1 MIMLLLKREEE
12 PMLQLLNLK
21 KVFLLCL
28 AVFALC
34 IGCTK
39 AEDAGKAAPDFALE
53 DLSGNTV
60 NLSASKGRV
69 VLLDFWATWC
79 PPCLMSIPELVGLQH
94 KYRDQGLEV
103 IGISLDDPG
112 EISNGDLLDFKK
124 RLKINYKI
132 LRADWRVVED
142 YFGSESTS
150 IPTLFVIDREGKIVE
165 KHIGFSP
172 GLLEKSLKDLFS

>member
-1 MIMLLLKREEE
+1 
-12 PMLQLLNLK
+12 MLQLLHLK
-21 KVFLLCL
+21 KVFLSCF
-28 AVFALC
+28 AVLVLC

-39 AEDAGKAAPDFALE
+39 PDDPGKAAPDFSLE

-60 NLSASKGRV
+60 SLSTSKGHV

-79 PPCLMSIPELVGLQH
+79 APCLMSIPELVDLQK

-150 IPTLFVIDREGKIVE
+150 IPTLFVIDREGRIVE